1 MTCQHLLLLLR
12 VCWLSLLPPH
22 RSERLFT
29 TWLVLKCVWIT
40 VWSFDNPDGKTA
52 LLLKFVSHRRALI
65 PKSLQCELTYF
76 ITVFTNY
83 TAFPLSGY
91 YPNLCSI
98 LPYHLFLP
106 ALASYNMNHIM
117 NLKGWAG
124 KAAGIF
130 SLFPPIMPLLLLWL
144 TMKFQTNI
152 KATYSFSGSLV

>member
-1 MTCQHLLLLLR
+1 MSASSVILR
-12 VCWLSLLPPH
+12 ICWLSQLPPL

-76 ITVFTNY
+76 IIVFTNY
-83 TAFPLSGY
+83 KAFPLSGY
-91 YPNLCSI
+91 YPNLCCI
-98 LPYHLFLP
+98 LPYHLSFP
-106 ALASYNMNHIM
+106 FSISITSYNMNHIM

-124 KAAGIF
+124 RRAGIF
-130 SLFPPIMPLLLLWL
+130 SLFPFLMPLVLLWL
-144 TMKFQTNI
+144 
-152 KATYSFSGSLV
+152 L